1 MITNTY
7 GLQNFYK
14 VTDMMRE
21 AFDNSPYVNT
31 VTYGNIFEIDLS
43 KQTIFPLT
51 HIQVNTATHSENLI
65 TYSISIMNMDI
76 VDQSKEDVIDQYYG
90 NDNLHYVY
98 NTQLAVINEFVQLV
112 KRGSISRDGF
122 QLNGDASSEAFMDRY
137 ENLLAGWVTTIN
149 IDVANNISVCS

>member
-31 VTYGNIFEIDLS
+31 VTYGNIFEIDLN

-122 QLNGDASSEAFMDRY
+122 Q
-137 ENLLAGWVTTIN
+137 
-149 IDVANNISVCS
+149 

>member
-1 MITNTY
+1 
-7 GLQNFYK
+7 
-14 VTDMMRE
+14 
-21 AFDNSPYVNT
+21 
-31 VTYGNIFEIDLS
+31 
-43 KQTIFPLT
+43 
-51 HIQVNTATHSENLI
+51 
-65 TYSISIMNMDI
+65 MNMDI
-76 VDQSKEDVIDQYYG
+76 VDQSKDPVIDQYYG

>member
-1 MITNTY
+1 
-7 GLQNFYK
+7 
-14 VTDMMRE
+14 MMRE

-31 VTYGNIFEIDLS
+31 VTYGNIFEIDLN